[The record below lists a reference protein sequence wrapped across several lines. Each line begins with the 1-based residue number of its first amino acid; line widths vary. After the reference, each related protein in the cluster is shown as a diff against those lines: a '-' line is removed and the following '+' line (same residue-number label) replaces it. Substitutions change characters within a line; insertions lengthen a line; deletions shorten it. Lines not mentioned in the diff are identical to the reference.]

1 MKARCYICAG
11 DADISPYTEHEKAV
25 KRIQAGTYRGQPL
38 RYTAE
43 CWRCTECE
51 SHEFYD
57 PDQAQAMAL
66 NIDLAKMAIDS
77 ALELKVVK

>member
-25 KRIQAGTYRGQPL
+25 KRIESGTY
-38 RYTAE
+38 
-43 CWRCTECE
+43 
-51 SHEFYD
+51 

-66 NIDLAKMAIDS
+66 NMVLAKSAIDS
-77 ALELKVVK
+77 MFELKVVK